1 MNSPSRQNRAR
12 RGTTAAPTA
21 EEELETGEP
30 LAEELP
36 PDQPSDPN
44 KIPAKGGKFHAKPW
58 DNSNKGGSGGS
69 GGSGDGQVEL
79 ATAKY
84 LKKRPEDSGDRQS
97 RSRSSSHSESTSGR
111 SLEGNVF
118 NSGVIG
124 GMLAMIGA
132 VVWFS
137 IGLMNDV
144 IFFYPPILFVIGLGA
159 LFKGLAGG
167 SDS

>member
-1 MNSPSRQNRAR
+1 MNSPSRQDRAR
-12 RGTTAAPTA
+12 RGNTAAPTA

-30 LAEELP
+30 IAEEMAP
-36 PDQPSDPN
+36 AEQPSDPN
-44 KIPAKGGKFHAKPW
+44 KIPAKGGKFNARPW
-58 DNSNKGGSGGS
+58 DNSNKGSS

-84 LKKRPEDSGDRQS
+84 LKKRPEGSADRPG
-97 RSRSSSHSESTSGR
+97 RTRSSSHSESQSGR

-124 GMLAMIGA
+124 GLLAMIGA
-132 VVWFS
+132 VVWFVA
-137 IGLMNDV
+137 GLMNDV